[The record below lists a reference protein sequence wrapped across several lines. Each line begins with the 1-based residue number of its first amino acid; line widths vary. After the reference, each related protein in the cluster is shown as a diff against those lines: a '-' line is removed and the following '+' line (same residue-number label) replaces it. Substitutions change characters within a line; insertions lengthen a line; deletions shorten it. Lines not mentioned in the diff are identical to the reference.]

1 VDGFGFVYPERVR
14 FRDLDAMAHVNNA
27 VFLTYLEQARFHF
40 LEHLG
45 LARVEEEPPLILARV
60 EIDFRAP
67 AGFGDTVDVGVRA
80 GHVGTKSFELEFE
93 LRVGER
99 LVAEARSVQ
108 VGYDYARGA
117 TVELAPEWRD
127 ALAATALEPVG

>member
-1 VDGFGFVYPERVR
+1 VEGFEFVYRERVR
-14 FRDLDAMAHVNNA
+14 FRDLDAMGHVNNA

-67 AGFGDTVDVGVRA
+67 AEFGEDVAIGVRA
-80 GHVGTKSFELEFE
+80 GRVGTKSFELEFE
-93 LRVGER
+93 LRVGRR

-108 VGYDYARGA
+108 VGYDYAGMQTR
-117 TVELAPEWRD
+117 ELEPSWRD
-127 ALAATALEPVG
+127 ALARTAVEPV

>member
-1 VDGFGFVYPERVR
+1 MEGFEFVYRERVR
-14 FRDLDAMAHVNNA
+14 FRDLDAMGHVNNA

-67 AGFGDTVDVGVRA
+67 ATFGEQVEIGVRA
-80 GHVGTKSFELEFE
+80 GRVGAKSFELEFE
-93 LRVGER
+93 LRVDER

-108 VGYDYARGA
+108 VGYDYAAMETR
-117 TVELAPEWRD
+117 ELRPSWRE
-127 ALAATALEPVG
+127 ALERTAVEPV